1 MQTEILM
8 ALNGSARTIGKNV
21 PELQEV
27 DQSSFETE
35 VLQYERPIMVDFWAP
50 WCEPCKVMMPILE
63 DIAAG
68 TSLRIVKVNVEEN
81 ADLAAKYRVSSIP
94 MMVLFNQG
102 SQAKKIVGVQTK
114 EDVLS
119 KIAGLY

>member
-1 MQTEILM
+1 M
-8 ALNGSARTIGKNV
+8 

-119 KIAGLY
+119 KLAGLY

>member
-8 ALNGSARTIGKNV
+8 ALNGSTRTIGKNV

-94 MMVLFNQG
+94 MLVLFNQG